1 VTWPYQRPTGGRN
14 VSTQAAAR
22 ATSPCVRW
30 RTTTH
35 IRANILTSCRLLYR
49 LVSDTWR
56 PSIGARSCN
65 PIAIQTELAWHGR
78 AGGWRVYL
86 KDLLRAFAYVM
97 ALPGV
102 ASLTEHY
109 GKDKTEAQLIAST
122 GFATGLTVSIIKTTV
137 RCLIVCVDQN
147 FNRRYDL
154 QSNGA
159 VC

>member
-1 VTWPYQRPTGGRN
+1 
-14 VSTQAAAR
+14 
-22 ATSPCVRW
+22 
-30 RTTTH
+30 
-35 IRANILTSCRLLYR
+35 
-49 LVSDTWR
+49 
-56 PSIGARSCN
+56 
-65 PIAIQTELAWHGR
+65 
-78 AGGWRVYL
+78 
-86 KDLLRAFAYVM
+86 M